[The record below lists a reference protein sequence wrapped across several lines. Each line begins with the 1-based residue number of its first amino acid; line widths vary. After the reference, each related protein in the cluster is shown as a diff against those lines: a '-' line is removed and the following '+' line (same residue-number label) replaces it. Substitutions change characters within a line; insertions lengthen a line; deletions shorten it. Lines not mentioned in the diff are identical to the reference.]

1 MIRISKKKI
10 FLFIFDKFG
19 PKKNEEG
26 RFKLVTFALLGMM
39 LADCSTP
46 WGCKNVLYLT
56 YRLAKIQLQFTKFGS
71 RLIIRKL
78 FEDF

>member
-1 MIRISKKKI
+1 MIRISKKKKI

-26 RFKLVTFALLGMM
+26 RFKLVTFALVGMM

-46 WGCKNVLYLT
+46 WGCKNVYILHIDWLKYNCNLPG
-56 YRLAKIQLQFTKFGS
+56 LVPG
-71 RLIIRKL
+71 
-78 FEDF
+78 